1 VPRLITEA
9 PADAIDLADL
19 VDQLDSN
26 SFNPKDEDEFA
37 AWGPALKRLANNRDF
52 LADVMLAELKQR
64 CDAQVQGNQYGAPV
78 IMLHRSDRYFI
89 RANMWPAEADTL
101 VRQSGT
107 DPFFYHVPHDHNFSF
122 LTVGYFGPGYWSDYY
137 EYDYE
142 RVTGY
147 IGEAVEL
154 RLVERSRLEEGKV
167 MLYRAHKDVHLQLP
181 ADSLSVS
188 LNIVETS
195 PCTAFRD
202 QYRFDIGT
210 STVAGIMTRTSLE
223 PLLLLA
229 AHHGGGNG
237 VDLLEDFAA
246 RHPSDRVR
254 WSALKALAGTAG
266 DLDGRIATL
275 ERGTRDASPLVAQ
288 MARAMIAKLEQS
300 REWVERPRPIQVAA

>member
-9 PADAIDLADL
+9 PADAIGLADL
-19 VDQLDSN
+19 VDQLESAGFD
-26 SFNPKDEDEFA
+26 PRDEDEFA
-37 AWGPALKRLANNRDF
+37 AWGPALKRLGNNRDF
-52 LADVMLAELKQR
+52 LTDIMLAELKQR
-64 CDAQVQGNQYGAPV
+64 CDTQVRGNQYGAPV
-78 IMLHRSDRYFI
+78 IMLHRGERYFL
-89 RANMWPAEADTL
+89 RANLWPAEADTL

-147 IGEAVEL
+147 LGEEVEL
-154 RLVERSRLEEGKV
+154 RFVERSRLEEGKV
-167 MLYRAHKDVHLQLP
+167 MLYRAHRDVHLQLP
-181 ADSLSVS
+181 ADALSVS
-188 LNIVETS
+188 LNIVETG
-195 PCTAFRD
+195 PCAAFRD

-237 VDLLEDFAA
+237 IDLLEDFAA

-254 WSALKALAGTAG
+254 WAALKALAGTAG
-266 DLDGRIATL
+266 DLDGRIAAF
-275 ERGTRDASPLVAQ
+275 ERGADDASPLVAQ
-288 MARAMIAKLEQS
+288 MARATIAKLEQS
-300 REWVERPRPIQVAA
+300 RQWIERPRSLEAAA

>member
-1 VPRLITEA
+1 LPRLITEA
-9 PADAIDLADL
+9 PTEALELADL
-19 VDQLDSN
+19 VAELDGGD
-26 SFNPKDEDEFA
+26 FNPKDEDAFA
-37 AWGPALKRLANNRDF
+37 AWGPSLKRLGNNRSF
-52 LADVMLAELKQR
+52 LGDTMLAELKQR
-64 CDAQVQGNQYGAPV
+64 CDGQVRGNQYGAPV
-78 IMLHRSDRYFI
+78 IMLHRTDTYFI
-89 RANMWPAEADTL
+89 RANLWPAEADTL
-101 VRQSGT
+101 VRQSGV

-122 LTVGYFGPGYWSDYY
+122 LTVGYLGPGYWSDYY

-147 IGEAVEL
+147 PGEEVDL
-154 RLVERSRLEEGKV
+154 RFVERSRLELGKV

-202 QYRFDIGT
+202 QYRFDVRS
-210 STVAGIMTRTSLE
+210 STVAEILTRTSLE

-237 VDLLEDFAA
+237 TDLLHHFAA

-254 WSALKALAGTAG
+254 WAALKALAGTASS
-266 DLDGRIATL
+266 LDGRISVLA
-275 ERGTRDASPLVAQ
+275 RGTGDASPLVAE
-288 MARAMIAKLEQS
+288 MARTAIDKLEQS
-300 REWVERPRPIQVAA
+300 RSWIEQRELLEAAA